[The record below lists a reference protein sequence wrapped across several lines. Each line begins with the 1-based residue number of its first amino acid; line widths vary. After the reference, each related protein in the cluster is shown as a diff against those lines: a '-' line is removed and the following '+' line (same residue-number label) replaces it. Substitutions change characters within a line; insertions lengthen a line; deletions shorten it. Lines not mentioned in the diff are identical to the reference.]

1 MESLLTVERL
11 MTHLNLKRSQID
23 YLVKNWLIPHFRLP
37 SGEVM
42 FRASEIE
49 IWLYT
54 CSVPDNNRKLR
65 EILDKTRTWR
75 CKQQG

>member
-1 MESLLTVERL
+1 MEGLLTVERL

-42 FRASEIE
+42 FRASEVE
-49 IWLYT
+49 MWLYT
-54 CSVPDNNRKLR
+54 CRVPYNDSKFRA
-65 EILDKTRTWR
+65 ILNQIRTWR